1 METKLTEQQSLEV
14 ITEMITRARNNVQKG
29 SANSLIFN
37 GYAAGLIAIA
47 NFILLHVLPVEHINM
62 SYWIWCLMFPVGLI
76 DCYIDRKQDRSAL
89 IKTEIDK
96 IISSAWR
103 GFVISVILLIA
114 VIFSMAAIF
123 RTGYYFTAI
132 TPVIMLMVAIAEFV
146 MSKACRFKPFFWGAV
161 AFWIGAVLFTLT
173 FFVSKNSLGVHFLI
187 FAACMVFGF
196 IIPGH
201 QLNKKAEEHV

>member
-1 METKLTEQQSLEV
+1 METKLTEQQSLDV

-37 GYAAGLIAIA
+37 GYAVGLIAIA
-47 NFILLHVLPVEHINM
+47 NFILLHLLPAEYVNW
-62 SYWIWCLMFPVGLI
+62 SYWVWILMFPAGLI
-76 DCYIDRKQDRSAL
+76 DRYIDHRQNRSVL

-96 IISSAWR
+96 IISAAWR
-103 GFVISVILLIA
+103 GFMISVILLLAIL
-114 VIFSMAAIF
+114 FSMAAVF
-123 RTGYYFTAI
+123 RTGYYFTTI

-161 AFWIGAVLFTLT
+161 AFWVGAVLCTLS
-173 FFVSKNSLGVHFLI
+173 FFLFKSAGVHFLI
-187 FAACMVFGF
+187 LAACMIFGF

-201 QLNKKAEEHV
+201 QLNKLAEKNV

>member
-1 METKLTEQQSLEV
+1 
-14 ITEMITRARNNVQKG
+14 
-29 SANSLIFN
+29 
-37 GYAAGLIAIA
+37 
-47 NFILLHVLPVEHINM
+47 
-62 SYWIWCLMFPVGLI
+62 MFPVGLI
-76 DCYIDRKQDRSAL
+76 DRYIDRKQDRSAL

-103 GFVISVILLIA
+103 GFSISVMLLIVVLFA
-114 VIFSMAAIF
+114 MAGIF

-161 AFWIGAVLFTLT
+161 AFWVGAGLCTLS
-173 FFVSKNSLGVHFLI
+173 FLVFKSVGVHFLI
-187 FAACMVFGF
+187 FAACMILGF

-201 QLNKKAEEHV
+201 QLNKLAKENV